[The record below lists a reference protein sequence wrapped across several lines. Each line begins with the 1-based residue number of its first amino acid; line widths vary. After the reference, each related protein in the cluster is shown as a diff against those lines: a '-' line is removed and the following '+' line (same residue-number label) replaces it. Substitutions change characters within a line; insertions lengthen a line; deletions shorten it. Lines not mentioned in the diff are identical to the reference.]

1 MEGEEQ
7 IVVEDSSSEQNLAQ
21 PQDSGTSL
29 SATSTTTAS
38 DRVDSHYQPIP
49 VVNIES
55 CEDDVQSEPEVEP
68 PSPCTSLYGAIQRQI
83 KKFPSSASI
92 ASEEEEEAK
101 TFESHFET
109 MSEEAESILKTE
121 PVADIV
127 KNLDVRLTPKL
138 PQKYAAKNKSTASS
152 LASEEEA
159 EATIFEGHFETVAEE
174 ATTILES
181 VAVAPIVAELHEKA
195 VERRG
200 APVGANIDYGQMS
213 KSEGETRDDELLETL
228 QSMESEASE
237 SEDLLDVTEEMDDWR
252 PRGMERRR
260 GEELPTPFLVRKKR
274 RKQADEPLET
284 EVSEFEEHE
293 RRLEQLS
300 NNIDKILAPLAA
312 NEKLDDDEDILQV
325 AIFAPLAKCE
335 SLHSLCSEVAS
346 SSDEICVIEVDE
358 EDKSD
363 RPNQLSFCSRL
374 CSPSRWWLP
383 WRRSSEAEA
392 FSWFS
397 PFRFLTAT
405 VS

>member
-159 EATIFEGHFETVAEE
+159 EASIFEGHFETVAEE

-181 VAVAPIVAELHEKA
+181 DKVAPIVAELHEKA
-195 VERRG
+195 IEKRELLEGRILGEDRVGDSERSTLVEAEAR
-200 APVGANIDYGQMS
+200 N
-213 KSEGETRDDELLETL
+213 DELLENL
-228 QSMESEASE
+228 KSIESEASDI
-237 SEDLLDVTEEMDDWR
+237 EDVLDV
-252 PRGMERRR
+252 
-260 GEELPTPFLVRKKR
+260 
-274 RKQADEPLET
+274 
-284 EVSEFEEHE
+284 
-293 RRLEQLS
+293 
-300 NNIDKILAPLAA
+300 
-312 NEKLDDDEDILQV
+312 
-325 AIFAPLAKCE
+325 
-335 SLHSLCSEVAS
+335 
-346 SSDEICVIEVDE
+346 
-358 EDKSD
+358 
-363 RPNQLSFCSRL
+363 
-374 CSPSRWWLP
+374 
-383 WRRSSEAEA
+383 
-392 FSWFS
+392 
-397 PFRFLTAT
+397 
-405 VS
+405 